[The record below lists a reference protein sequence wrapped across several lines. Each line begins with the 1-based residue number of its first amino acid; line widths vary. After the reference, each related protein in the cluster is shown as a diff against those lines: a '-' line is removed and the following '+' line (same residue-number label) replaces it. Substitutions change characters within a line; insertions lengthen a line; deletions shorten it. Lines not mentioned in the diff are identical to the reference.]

1 MPFFLA
7 HDNLTEL
14 KAWLLGGMKN
24 EVEWDLHV
32 ARIQNRR
39 PNSRTSCTAG
49 SVTIIVI
56 LIQKCSRWKTSFT
69 RKDKNDQFS
78 SGYGD
83 LKGLTRFS
91 QSLFFSFSIKEKT
104 KGGSA
109 HRLLEKLRTTQWK
122 FRGKPNK
129 ESKIHDVAIEHLLLL
144 NMKLMAENA
153 RRRKEW
159 RLSFKRFRLCEM
171 WRNK

>member
-32 ARIQNRR
+32 ARIQNPR
-39 PNSRTSCTAG
+39 PNSRTSCTAS

-56 LIQKCSRWKTSFT
+56 LIKNVPCRKTSLR
-69 RKDKNDQFS
+69 RKDKIDQFS
-78 SGYGD
+78 SGFGD

-91 QSLFFSFSIKEKT
+91 QSLFFSFSIKENT

-109 HRLLEKLRTTQWK
+109 PSLLEKLRTTQWK
-122 FRGKPNK
+122 SRWKPNK
-129 ESKIHDVAIEHLLLL
+129 ESKIHNVAIEHLLLL
-144 NMKLMAENA
+144 NMKPMTENA

-159 RLSFKRFRLCEM
+159 RLSFKRFRLWKM
-171 WRNK
+171 